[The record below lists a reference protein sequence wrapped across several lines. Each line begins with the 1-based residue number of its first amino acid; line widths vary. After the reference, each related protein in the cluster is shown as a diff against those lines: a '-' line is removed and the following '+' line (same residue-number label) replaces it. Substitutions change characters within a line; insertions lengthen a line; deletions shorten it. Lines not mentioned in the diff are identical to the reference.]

1 MASFTNV
8 NLYNIYRNCCH
19 VPYMKEDPNM
29 IPLYAFV
36 PGTNNDEV
44 SKLSKDA
51 AWVEACKTTYN
62 SPTNIRRVIIT
73 GSRFYVQ
80 TYVPFMRNGKPS
92 TEGNWF
98 IRKNPGEEQLNACK
112 MSMFNYILP
121 DVAPPKGEKVSR
133 LIGKPFSCIKMPWVL
148 SNVTELVLDESMLYH
163 QSVLAELQKE
173 YCNADIA
180 NIYKQDNIKMMSRI
194 FTSAMFPALTGD
206 TKPSDYFGNLQ
217 KLKAVYVV
225 HGLEKVLNGDK
236 QLLGKLGKLTEKTVV
251 DELLDLR
258 MIRTIHVI
266 SIPNQGCPKVDSGE
280 LSVRTYYKFD
290 KEILYKYAASYRSVV
305 EAEYRN
311 KANSADESARQA
323 QEEKIIEETVLE
335 QIIAEAGIDI
345 ARESW
350 IVATAAMKPSE
361 RAHVYSLFSPEL
373 QAKLGLKY

>member
-19 VPYMKEDPNM
+19 VPYMKDDPNM

-73 GSRFYVQ
+73 ASRFYVQ
-80 TYVPFMRNGKPS
+80 TYVPFTRNGKPS

-98 IRKNPGEEQLNACK
+98 IRKNPGEEQLNTCK

-121 DVAPPKGEKVSR
+121 EVNPPKGEKVSR

-148 SNVTELVLDESMLYH
+148 SNITELVLDESILYH
-163 QSVLAELQKE
+163 QSVLAELSKQFS
-173 YCNADIA
+173 NQDIA
-180 NIYKQDNIKMMSRI
+180 KIYRMNNIKPLSKI
-194 FTSAMFPALTGD
+194 FASAMFPALTGD
-206 TKPSDYFGNLQ
+206 TQPSDYFSNLQ

-225 HGLEKVLNGDK
+225 YGLEEVLNGDK
-236 QLLGKLGKLTEKTVV
+236 QLLGKLGKFTGKTVV
-251 DELLDLR
+251 NELLDQG
-258 MIRTIHVI
+258 IIEQKQVI
-266 SIPNQGCPKVDSGE
+266 SIQNQECPRVDSGE

-290 KEILYKYAASYRSVV
+290 KEILYKYAASFRGVV
-305 EAEYRN
+305 DAEYAN
-311 KANSADESARQA
+311 KADSADGCTVQTTLEKCP
-323 QEEKIIEETVLE
+323 EEIALE
-335 QIIAEAGIDI
+335 QIISEAGIDI

-350 IVATAAMKPSE
+350 IIATAAMKPSE
-361 RAHVYSLFSPEL
+361 RTGIVSMFSHEL
-373 QAKLGLKY
+373 KAKLGIKS